1 MSTKE
6 PSGRGNAWLR
16 RYTEDAAR
24 ESAVE
29 KVLEEMIEDDRVY
42 AMNLAAIRKAGE
54 LTQVQLAERLGVG
67 QDVVSRTERRPD
79 MLLKTLRDYLAAA
92 GAEDI
97 AITMTVSGR
106 RIELALPFEQD
117 RIEASG

>member
-1 MSTKE
+1 MSKRE
-6 PSGRGNAWLR
+6 SNGRGNTWLR
-16 RYTEDAAR
+16 RYTDEPSRA
-24 ESAVE
+24 SAVE
-29 KVLEEMIEDDRVY
+29 KVLDGMAEEDRIY

-79 MLLKTLRDYLAAA
+79 LLLTTLRDYLAAT

-97 AITMTVSGR
+97 AITMTVKGR
-106 RIELALPFEQD
+106 RIELALPLGHD
-117 RIEASG
+117 RIDAAG

>member
-16 RYTEDAAR
+16 RYTEDPAR